1 MPEPTLDH
9 LKQLQEHEFKKV
21 FPGVISDVNALCSGD
36 LIALVQH
43 SFEERTSAWGGV
55 IAKYSGNQ
63 YLGNF
68 FSDIITS
75 LYEAKKFSYGFERD
89 HKDLYEKYR
98 GLVKNV
104 HDAFAADL
112 LVALLLN
119 RCHDS
124 LVLGQNTIQSDVVAK
139 AVQLLVD
146 CAFANDGGKR
156 VLPKDITLEYMLRAI
171 FEKRISFVPA
181 EKT

>member
-21 FPGVISDVNALCSGD
+21 FPEVVSDVNALCSGD
-36 LIALVQH
+36 LIALLQH
-43 SFEERTSAWGGV
+43 SFDERTTAWRGV

-75 LYEAKKFSYGFERD
+75 LYEAKKFSYGFESD

-119 RCHDS
+119 KCRDS
-124 LVLGQNTIQSDVVAK
+124 LALGQNAIRPEVATK
-139 AVQLLVD
+139 AIQLLVD
-146 CAFANDGGKR
+146 CAFANGEGKR

-171 FEKRISFVPA
+171 FEKRISFASA
-181 EKT
+181 EGI